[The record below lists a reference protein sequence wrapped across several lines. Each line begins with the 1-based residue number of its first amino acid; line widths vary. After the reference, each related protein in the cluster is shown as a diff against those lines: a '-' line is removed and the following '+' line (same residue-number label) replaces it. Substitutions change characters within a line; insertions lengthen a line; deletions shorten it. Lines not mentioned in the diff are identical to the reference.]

1 MGDRTTHQVGRGV
14 SHFLAGF
21 LALAIVI
28 AARAEE
34 GGFGHYAPGSF
45 ASFIDVLPGEPSIAA
60 FNYFVF
66 YNGSGNADRQ
76 FPIAGQI
83 ARNVD
88 ATTYA
93 DSFGA
98 FWITP
103 LKILGAYYAPGVS
116 FPFVWTDVKARV
128 TLPRGRTVSRSDS
141 VSGLGDIEFWP
152 VALTWTALKGDL
164 HVDFFGGIY
173 APTGGFEV
181 NRLANQ
187 GLGYWTFEPGLLV
200 SYLGQKNGFEA
211 TTYIGYDF
219 NTKNTTTDYQSGQEF
234 HIDVTVA
241 QHLPLGKG
249 LIGIGANGF
258 FLKQTTGDSGSGA
271 RLGSFEE
278 MTAGVGP
285 VLSYAAQFGKVG
297 FGAEVKWLPKIGTQN
312 TLKGDYVWFKIG
324 ASF

>member
-1 MGDRTTHQVGRGV
+1 M
-14 SHFLAGF
+14 
-21 LALAIVI
+21 I

-34 GGFGHYAPGSF
+34 GGSAITRPARLRPS
-45 ASFIDVLPGEPSIAA
+45 STCCRVEPSIGA
-60 FNYFVF
+60 FNYFTY
-66 YNGSGNADRQ
+66 YNGSGNASRQ

-83 ARNVD
+83 ALNVD
-88 ATTYA
+88 ATSYA
-93 DSFGA
+93 NSFGA
-98 FWITP
+98 FWVTP
-103 LKILGAYYAPGVS
+103 LKILGAYYAPGVA
-116 FPFVWTDVKARV
+116 FPFVWTDVKAQV
-128 TLPRGRTVSRSDS
+128 TLPGGGTVSRSDS

-152 VALTWTALKGDL
+152 VALTWTAWSTNL

-173 APTGGFEV
+173 APSGEFQP

-200 SYLGQKNGFEA
+200 SYLGEKNGFEA

-219 NTKNTTTDYQSGQEF
+219 NTKNTTTDYQSGQQF

-249 LIGIGANGF
+249 FIGIGANGF
-258 FLKQTTGDSGSGA
+258 YLQQTTGDSGSGA

-297 FGAEVKWLPKIGTQN
+297 FAAEVKWLPQISTQN

-324 ASF
+324 VQF